1 MLVNFLRKASI
12 SSLFNRARSRS
23 CHFNLSPSQ
32 SHHRNCLS
40 GGDTLASRK
49 VLAAALPLVMISTLT
64 QPAFAGG
71 LERGGYNID
80 QLFDAS
86 QFSIQSGV
94 IYVMP
99 QRKLKNAR
107 DVNTSNTTGGGN
119 LNSRPD
125 HADDT
130 ENYAIPYLGLKGG
143 VGDVDCLVDYS
154 EPFGA
159 HTNPGVNWAGANNN
173 VETKIDSHNYGATC
187 SYKFD
192 LGQGQARIIGGAFY
206 QEIEGFQEKLV
217 STAPLALGLG
227 TGVGRLDLSDSAWG
241 WRLGVAYEIP
251 EYAMRASLVYN
262 SRVKYDGLTG
272 TVDLTQVPVVPVYGG
287 RITNV
292 YGEAEAPDSLEL
304 KLQSGIAPDWL
315 AFGSVKWTNWSVLQ
329 SVSLCP
335 TSTRG
340 TACGQSNQLTSL
352 DLGYRDG
359 WTLTGG
365 VGHKFNDQWSGA
377 VSLTW
382 DRGTSD
388 GYGAQADVWTLGVGA
403 SYSPT
408 ENIEWR
414 LAGALGVMTS
424 GSSGTI
430 VKDGVTYGDDATY
443 DYGNDLVAAISTS
456 IKVKF

>member
-1 MLVNFLRKASI
+1 MASRVVSVGAVSLALL
-12 SSLFNRARSRS
+12 SSLAQ
-23 CHFNLSPSQ
+23 PS
-32 SHHRNCLS
+32 L
-40 GGDTLASRK
+40 
-49 VLAAALPLVMISTLT
+49 
-64 QPAFAGG
+64 AGG

-86 QFSIQSGV
+86 QFSVQSGV

-99 QRKLKNAR
+99 QRKLKNVQ
-107 DVNTSNTTGGGN
+107 DNTASGGN
-119 LNSRPD
+119 LSSRPNF
-125 HADDT
+125 ADDT
-130 ENYAIPYLGLKGG
+130 TNYAVPYLGLKGG
-143 VGDVDCLVDYS
+143 VGDVDCLLDYS

-173 VETKIDSHNYGATC
+173 VETKVESHNYGATC

-192 LGQGQARIIGGAFY
+192 VGPGQFRLIGGAFY
-206 QEIEGFQEKLV
+206 QEIEGFQQKLV
-217 STAPLALGLG
+217 AVIPPPASAIYS
-227 TGVGRLDLSDSAWG
+227 GVGRLDIQDSSWG
-241 WRLGVAYEIP
+241 WRAGIAYEIP

-262 SRVKYDGLTG
+262 SRVKYDNLTG
-272 TVDLTQVPVVPVYGG
+272 TVNLTQLPVSGLNPYLGVITPVK
-287 RITNV
+287 
-292 YGEAEAPDSLEL
+292 GEAEAPDSLEL

-329 SVSLCP
+329 SVPFCP
-335 TSTRG
+335 TTG
-340 TACGQSNQLTSL
+340 ACPAGGLTSL

-359 WTLTGG
+359 WTVTGG

-388 GYGAQADVWTLGVGA
+388 GYGAQTDTWMVGVGA
-403 SYSPT
+403 SYSPV
-408 ENIEWR
+408 ENVEWR

-424 GSSGTI
+424 GESGTI
-430 VKDGVTYGDDATY
+430 VKDGITYGDDVTY
-443 DYGNDLVAAISTS
+443 SFGNDLIAAISTS